1 MTLIIDE
8 VEAPPKHLIRSAYL
22 DRDSIDAETRDLVFV
37 ASTSGVK
44 RDGIDLRIDGM
55 ETGNFESNPVFL
67 WVHDYYGRTLPLG
80 KVTKIRK
87 LKNRVDVTVEFDQDD
102 DFAVEVERKYRDGY
116 LSAVSIGWDILEW
129 HRVEDD
135 EESDADFIVTRWDL
149 LDVSA
154 VPVPGDPSALI
165 KTQRTFLRD
174 LGLELIEAAE
184 ESVNGTTEVVVDADT
199 FGERFAKV
207 LETLE
212 ESVTRISEYV
222 GALPPPEPVGE
233 VIEFGPLELVAI
245 RDALNKE

>member
-1 MTLIIDE
+1 MTIV
-8 VEAPPKHLIRSAYL
+8 VEDRTDLPAHLTRNAYL
-22 DRDSIDAETRDLVFV
+22 DRDTIDPDTRDLTFV

-55 ETGNFESNPVFL
+55 ETANFEANPVFL

-102 DFAVEVERKYRDGY
+102 EFAVEVERKYRDGY
-116 LSAVSIGWDILEW
+116 LSAVSIGWNILEW
-129 HRVEDD
+129 QRVTDSKDEDGHD
-135 EESDADFIVTRWDL
+135 TEADFIVTRWDL

-154 VPVPGDPSALI
+154 VPVPGDPSALM
-165 KTQRTFLRD
+165 KTQRIFLRD
-174 LGLELIEAAE
+174 LGLELIETVE
-184 ESVNGTTEVVVDADT
+184 GTTPDVVVDADT

-212 ESVTRISEYV
+212 ESVTRISEHTDTLQP
-222 GALPPPEPVGE
+222 AEPAGE
-233 VIEFGPLELVAI
+233 TPDTGSLVAI